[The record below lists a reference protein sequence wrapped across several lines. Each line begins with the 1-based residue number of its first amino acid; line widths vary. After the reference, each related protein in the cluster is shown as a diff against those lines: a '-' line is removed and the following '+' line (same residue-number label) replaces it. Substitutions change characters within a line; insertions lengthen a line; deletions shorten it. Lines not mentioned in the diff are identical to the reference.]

1 MYTAAM
7 AADPTITPE
16 TMQDIAIKRPD
27 LRGALATNPSLYPD
41 LRNWLAQAMAQAAGQ
56 QGPGGQYA
64 PATQFS
70 SNGPAGNG
78 TAQAGPAPQ
87 EPGAAQGWSGGQGG
101 YAPDGSAQAG
111 GQGGYA
117 QGGFGQ
123 GAGQGGYAPGG
134 FGQGAGQG
142 GYAPGGFAQAGG
154 QAGYPQGAGAQG
166 AYGAGG
172 PGMVG
177 APYPAPK
184 NRSKAI
190 LWIAIAAVVA
200 VVAAG
205 AGIFAF
211 ARMSGGPKDY
221 DLATGWN
228 NGGQQ
233 AWTLNLSGLFSTGSS
248 VATAFQPVVAV
259 KGNRMVLLGVENGT
273 FTAKGFDVAG
283 DQPEQ
288 KWAQPVQ
295 GGEKALSSY
304 EDPTVRWIGKDHVLV
319 EMGRASVPVLI
330 AAKDGEQTPLTWYD
344 ASDENSAVVDAPQGP
359 GEVVSV
365 QCSVSEGDKWKS
377 STETHPTCTLYSK
390 TGEQTTAKIAEGA
403 TSKFW
408 ILSLRDKALYP
419 LQTDVEPSRTAG
431 WLASVIVG
439 DKDPLEGKG
448 FAKDTSTFDYYDVQG
463 QLKGTVDVGTGM
475 PMPCGNGTRSSN
487 NFSKLFYD
495 ALEGKLTDT
504 VLVLEYSDSLRFTG
518 MHIGADTTNR
528 FGEDMQKLANLGSRA
543 NASQTGCV
551 ASGDGKALAIV
562 ALGVEVEAG
571 ILEPVL
577 AGDGITAII
586 DPAAHTL
593 KPVSEIPGVSAPPA
607 SYALL
612 ARSDLIVTVD
622 DSTVTAFKPAK

>member
-70 SNGPAGNG
+70 SNGSAGNG
-78 TAQAGPAPQ
+78 TAQGGPAPQ

-111 GQGGYA
+111 GQGGYP
-117 QGGFGQ
+117 Q
-123 GAGQGGYAPGG
+123 GG

-154 QAGYPQGAGAQG
+154 QAGYAPGGFAQAGYPQGAGAQG
-166 AYGAGG
+166 TYGAGG

-273 FTAKGFDVAG
+273 FTAKGFDVSG

-295 GGEKALSSY
+295 GGE
-304 EDPTVRWIGKDHVLV
+304 R
-319 EMGRASVPVLI
+319 
-330 AAKDGEQTPLTWYD
+330 
-344 ASDENSAVVDAPQGP
+344 
-359 GEVVSV
+359 
-365 QCSVSEGDKWKS
+365 
-377 STETHPTCTLYSK
+377 
-390 TGEQTTAKIAEGA
+390 
-403 TSKFW
+403 
-408 ILSLRDKALYP
+408 
-419 LQTDVEPSRTAG
+419 PSRRMR
-431 WLASVIVG
+431 I
-439 DKDPLEGKG
+439 PR
-448 FAKDTSTFDYYDVQG
+448 
-463 QLKGTVDVGTGM
+463 
-475 PMPCGNGTRSSN
+475 CGGSGR
-487 NFSKLFYD
+487 
-495 ALEGKLTDT
+495 
-504 VLVLEYSDSLRFTG
+504 
-518 MHIGADTTNR
+518 TTCSWR
-528 FGEDMQKLANLGSRA
+528 WGGRRCPS
-543 NASQTGCV
+543 
-551 ASGDGKALAIV
+551 
-562 ALGVEVEAG
+562 
-571 ILEPVL
+571 
-577 AGDGITAII
+577 
-586 DPAAHTL
+586 
-593 KPVSEIPGVSAPPA
+593 
-607 SYALL
+607 
-612 ARSDLIVTVD
+612 
-622 DSTVTAFKPAK
+622 

>member
-7 AADPTITPE
+7 AADPTIAPE

-117 QGGFGQ
+117 QGGFAQAGGQ
-123 GAGQGGYAPGG
+123 
-134 FGQGAGQG
+134 
-142 GYAPGGFAQAGG
+142 GGFAQGAG

-205 AGIFAF
+205 GGIFAF
-211 ARMSGGPKDY
+211 TRLSGGPKDY

-259 KGNRMVLLGVENGT
+259 KGNRMVILGVENGT
-273 FTAKGFDVAG
+273 ITAKGFDVSG

-288 KWAQPVQ
+288 KWTQPVQ
-295 GGEKALSSY
+295 GGDKAVSSY

-330 AAKDGEQTPLTWYD
+330 AAADGEQTPLTWVD
-344 ASDENSAVVDAPQGP
+344 AKDDNSAVVDAPQGP
-359 GEVVSV
+359 GDVLSV
-365 QCSVSEGDKWKS
+365 QCSVSEGDGWKTS
-377 STETHPTCTLYSK
+377 AETHPTCTLYSK
-390 TGEQTTAKIAEGA
+390 AGKQTTATIAEGA

-419 LQTDVEPSRTAG
+419 LQADVEPSRSGG
-431 WLASVIVG
+431 WLASVVVG
-439 DKDPLEGKG
+439 DKDPIEGKG
-448 FAKDTSTFDYYDVQG
+448 FTKGASGVDYYDVRG
-463 QLKGTVDVGTGM
+463 QLKGTVDMSTGM

-504 VLVLEYSDSLRFTG
+504 VLVLEYNDSLRFTG
-518 MHIGADTTNR
+518 MHLGADTANR
-528 FGEDMQKLANLGSRA
+528 FGDDIQRLASMGSHA
-543 NASQTGCV
+543 VASQTGCA
-551 ASGDGKALAIV
+551 ASSDGKALAIV

-612 ARSDLIVTVD
+612 ARSDLIVTVN
-622 DSTVTAFKPAK
+622 DSTISAFKPAK

>member
-111 GQGGYA
+111 GQGGYP
-117 QGGFGQ
+117 Q
-123 GAGQGGYAPGG
+123 
-134 FGQGAGQG
+134 
-142 GYAPGGFAQAGG
+142 GGFAQGAG

-190 LWIAIAAVVA
+190 LWIAIAAMVA

-273 FTAKGFDVAG
+273 FTAKGFDVSG

-344 ASDENSAVVDAPQGP
+344 ASDENSAVVDARGSGLGAVLRVRGGQVEELYRDPPHLHPLLEDGRADHRQDRG
-359 GEVVSV
+359 GGHVEV
-365 QCSVSEGDKWKS
+365 
-377 STETHPTCTLYSK
+377 L
-390 TGEQTTAKIAEGA
+390 
-403 TSKFW
+403 
-408 ILSLRDKALYP
+408 
-419 LQTDVEPSRTAG
+419 
-431 WLASVIVG
+431 
-439 DKDPLEGKG
+439 DPL
-448 FAKDTSTFDYYDVQG
+448 
-463 QLKGTVDVGTGM
+463 
-475 PMPCGNGTRSSN
+475 
-487 NFSKLFYD
+487 
-495 ALEGKLTDT
+495 
-504 VLVLEYSDSLRFTG
+504 
-518 MHIGADTTNR
+518 
-528 FGEDMQKLANLGSRA
+528 
-543 NASQTGCV
+543 
-551 ASGDGKALAIV
+551 
-562 ALGVEVEAG
+562 
-571 ILEPVL
+571 
-577 AGDGITAII
+577 
-586 DPAAHTL
+586 AA
-593 KPVSEIPGVSAPPA
+593 
-607 SYALL
+607 
-612 ARSDLIVTVD
+612 R
-622 DSTVTAFKPAK
+622 